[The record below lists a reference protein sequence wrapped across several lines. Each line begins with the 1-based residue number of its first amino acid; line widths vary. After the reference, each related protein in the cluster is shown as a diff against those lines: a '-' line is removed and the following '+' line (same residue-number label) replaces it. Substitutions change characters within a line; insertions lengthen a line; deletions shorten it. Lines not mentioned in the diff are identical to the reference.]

1 MYAVIHKDKVIIG
14 PKEWNRGFFTFR
26 FQQLK
31 IATPTMPRTA
41 PTEFPFIVDADTKIV
56 PATVTYEEINPMVQY
71 HRGPVWEITE
81 DSATA
86 TYVATDT
93 PIEQARGNFR
103 NQAADERYKKEVAGT
118 KTTIQGLEVSLDTS
132 RDGRNIFLQ
141 KFSLMSDTDTTNW
154 KFPEGWLTLTKA
166 ELGQIVQA
174 GATHIQ
180 SAFDWE
186 KSINDQIDAAET
198 AEELLAIEI
207 VEKPETRENLDGIA

>member
-1 MYAVIHKDKVIIG
+1 MHAVIHKDKVIIG

-31 IATPTMPRTA
+31 IAASTMPRTA
-41 PTEFPFIVDADTKIV
+41 PTEMPFIVDADTKIV
-56 PATVTYEEINPMVQY
+56 PATVIYEEINPMTQY
-71 HRGPVWEITE
+71 HRGPVWEISE

-118 KTTIQGLEVSLDTS
+118 KITIQDLEVSLDTS

-141 KFSLMSDTDTTNW
+141 KYSLMSDTDTANW

-186 KSINDQIDAAET
+186 KGINDQIDAAET

-207 VEKPETRENLDGIA
+207 VEETEENLDGVV